1 MGMAKPWIGSMDG
14 MMHRQ
19 LQAPAC
25 QSHSSSSFLGVS
37 CLLLLFFLAA
47 IYCIVIITTCN
58 NNNNNRLI
66 RQLIRFKGRRRKND
80 RRDYNENNADAP
92 PGRGWWWSVVETLA
106 FVSANSSGRGFY
118 HFVEARHRRYG
129 PPCFRTAL
137 FGATHVFVSSPDAAR
152 SLLAA
157 DHAAG
162 FSKRYVR
169 TVADLL
175 GEHSLLCASHAAH
188 RALRRAVAPLF
199 NAQATASLAAN
210 FDALTRRLIKRH
222 WTTTTSTV
230 VVLDAALD
238 ITFEAICDMLIGRTT
253 LQPDVKRQLQSD
265 VLAVTRAMLAFP
277 LRLPGTRFHAG
288 LRARKRIMEVLR
300 QEIASRQRRIM
311 DDMEEEEEDDDDHHH
326 HHSKHDNDFL
336 QSLLLL
342 RRRRR
347 RSQQQQ
353 LLQLRQQSPSN
364 EDLFLTDDQIVDNI
378 LTLIIAG
385 QVTTASAITWMVK
398 YLADNKD
405 FQETLRSV
413 QLELAL
419 KHKADGDGDGDG
431 DGDADAP
438 LTLQHLNSME
448 LAYMTVK
455 ESLRMASIVSWFP
468 RVALED
474 CQVAALHTGF
484 HINKGWIVNIDA
496 RALHYDATLYDNPTM
511 FDPSRFKG
519 EDTYTKRQAPY
530 SFLVFGAGG
539 RTCLGMNL
547 AKIMMLIFLHHLVT
561 NWRWEMAD
569 DDPSL
574 EKWAMFPRLK
584 SGCPIHLTPISD
596 QQEAS

>member
-1 MGMAKPWIGSMDG
+1 M
-14 MMHRQ
+14 
-19 LQAPAC
+19 
-25 QSHSSSSFLGVS
+25 
-37 CLLLLFFLAA
+37 
-47 IYCIVIITTCN
+47 
-58 NNNNNRLI
+58 
-66 RQLIRFKGRRRKND
+66 
-80 RRDYNENNADAP
+80 
-92 PGRGWWWSVVETLA
+92 ETLA
-106 FVSANSSGRGFY
+106 FLSANSSGRGFY

-129 PPCFRTAL
+129 PGPCFRTSL
-137 FGATHVFVSSPDAAR
+137 LGATHVFVSSADAAR
-152 SLLAA
+152 SLLGAEP
-157 DHAAG
+157 AG

-169 TVADLL
+169 TVAELL
-175 GEHSLLCASHAAH
+175 GEHSLLCASHATH

-199 NAQATASLAAN
+199 NAQATASLAAT
-210 FDALTRRLIKRH
+210 FDGLTRRLMKRD
-222 WTTTTSTV
+222 WRSSTGAV

-238 ITFEAICDMLIGRTT
+238 LTFEAICDMLIGRT
-253 LQPDVKRQLQSD
+253 LRPDVRRRLQSD

-288 LRARKRIMEVLR
+288 LRARKRIMDVLR
-300 QEIASRQRRIM
+300 QEIGSRQRQIM
-311 DDMEEEEEDDDDHHH
+311 DMEEEEEEHQHGD
-326 HHSKHDNDFL
+326 DFL

-342 RRRRR
+342 RSRRRR

-353 LLQLRQQSPSN
+353 HLLPSSSAHHN
-364 EDLFLTDDQIVDNI
+364 DDDDLFLTDDQILDNI

-398 YLADNKD
+398 YLADNKV

-413 QLELAL
+413 QLEL
-419 KHKADGDGDGDG
+419 KQQQQQQEEEADHD
-431 DGDADAP
+431 
-438 LTLQHLNSME
+438 LLQHLNSME

-474 CQVAALHTGF
+474 CQVAGF
-484 HINKGWIVNIDA
+484 HIHKGWIVNIDA
-496 RALHYDATLYDNPTM
+496 RALHYDATLYHNPTM

-519 EDTYTKRQAPY
+519 EHSMHTKQPY

-561 NWRWEMAD
+561 TWRWEMAD

-574 EKWAMFPRLK
+574 EKWAMFPRLRN
-584 SGCPIHLTPISD
+584 GCPIHLARI
-596 QQEAS
+596 